1 MSVKLYRRFIGGYE
15 PDPAILLAKKVI
27 VQRPTNRRVMLLTSV
42 NHGFGQIKGTTK
54 KLGKGYAPVP
64 VCVFRRDNRLLL
76 WETTSKPDGTY
87 KFRNIAKD
95 LECFIVAFD
104 PNKEY
109 NAVIQDKVIAK

>member
-1 MSVKLYRRFIGGYE
+1 MSLKIFRVFFGGYT
-15 PDPAILLAKKVI
+15 PNLTKLAGFGYMQMRLPRPIMTILNENQGI
-27 VQRPTNRRVMLLTSV
+27 
-42 NHGFGQIKGTTK
+42 GQIKGKTK
-54 KLGKGYAPVP
+54 KIGMNYSPVP

-104 PNKEY
+104 PNDEF
-109 NAVIQDKVIAK
+109 NAVISDKVVAK